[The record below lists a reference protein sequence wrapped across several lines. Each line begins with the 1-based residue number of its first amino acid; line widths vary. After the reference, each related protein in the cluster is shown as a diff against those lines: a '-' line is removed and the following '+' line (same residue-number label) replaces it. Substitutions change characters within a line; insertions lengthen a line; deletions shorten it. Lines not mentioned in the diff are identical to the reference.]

1 MKVLTKIVLKI
12 SMKQFIFYNITS
24 KGLGEDMG
32 KMLAAKHV
40 SDSFTEQVQVI
51 FDNHLNGQGR
61 VFGGQLAAWIDIVGG
76 LVARR
81 HSNCNV
87 TTAEIDSLQFKR
99 PVYANSAI
107 VLRGKITYVGKT
119 SMEVRVDSFV
129 EDLSGERKLVN
140 TAYLVEVALDGDQK
154 PVEVPGLICET
165 FQEKAEWEAGEK
177 RRQLRQLRRK
187 EAY

>member
-1 MKVLTKIVLKI
+1 MGNTLKP
-12 SMKQFIFYNITS
+12 KR
-24 KGLGEDMG
+24 
-32 KMLAAKHV
+32 V

-61 VFGGQLAAWIDIVGG
+61 VFGGQLAAWIDIVAGI
-76 LVARR
+76 VARR
-81 HSNCNV
+81 HSNRNV

-99 PVYANSAI
+99 PIYANSLI
-107 VLRGKITYVGKT
+107 ILRGKITYVGKT

-129 EDLSGERKLVN
+129 ENLSGERELVN
-140 TAYLVEVALDGDQK
+140 TAYLVEVALDENQK

>member
-1 MKVLTKIVLKI
+1 MGNTLT
-12 SMKQFIFYNITS
+12 
-24 KGLGEDMG
+24 
-32 KMLAAKHV
+32 AKHV
-40 SDSFTEQVQVI
+40 SDSFTEQVQFI

-61 VFGGQLAAWIDIVGG
+61 VFGGQLAAWIDVVGG

-99 PVYANSAI
+99 PVFANSVI
-107 VLRGKITYVGKT
+107 ILRGKVTYVGRT
-119 SMEVRVDSFV
+119 SMEVRVDSFA
-129 EDLSGERKLVN
+129 EDLSGERVLVN
-140 TAYLVEVALDGDQK
+140 TAYLVEVALDENQK
-154 PVEVPGLICET
+154 PAEIPGLICET

>member
-1 MKVLTKIVLKI
+1 M
-12 SMKQFIFYNITS
+12 S
-24 KGLGEDMG
+24 E
-32 KMLAAKHV
+32 LAAKRV
-40 SDSFTEQVQVI
+40 ADSDTEQTQVI

-76 LVARR
+76 IVARR
-81 HSNCNV
+81 HSNHNV
-87 TTAEIDSLQFKR
+87 TTAEIDTLQFKS
-99 PVYANSAI
+99 PVYANSI
-107 VLRGKITYVGKT
+107 IILHGKITYVGTT

-140 TAYLVEVALDGDQK
+140 TAYLVEVALDKNQNPI
-154 PVEVPGLICET
+154 PVPKLILET